1 MHSIQESCYRSYE
14 EAARAPF
21 LNNTVLHKISASFF
35 ERVHQLPTVG
45 ANKLYAP
52 QVAAWLKILE
62 TMNLGQEKK
71 KFFFT
76 LSQLKLDSSTLH
88 PQSIY

>member
-1 MHSIQESCYRSYE
+1 MHSIQESRYRSYE

-52 QVAAWLKILE
+52 
-62 TMNLGQEKK
+62 
-71 KFFFT
+71 
-76 LSQLKLDSSTLH
+76 
-88 PQSIY
+88 